1 MVFIAHQ
8 LEYKSDQN
16 VLNDLNNRHNHLY
29 NTFDNQITLLK
40 NSDFSTGTY
49 RITEP
54 GKYQLSEDIIFNPNP
69 NNDFMPTDEQTQ
81 GADAEY
87 PIRAYHLGFFAAI
100 TIECKDV
107 ILDLNGKTIKQ
118 SEDHNLIQ
126 RFYANIELNT
136 APFIAGQGPSKNGF
150 SNNENFKSAVNCYIH
165 NGILGLSS
173 HHGIHGNNNKYVAIK
188 DLKIVEYEVAGIALN
203 GSEHSALCDITCD
216 GTNEI
221 KVLSTFSQAIF
232 MNRFLKQK
240 LNMVNA
246 PTLTL
251 QGEVLTLENIQ
262 QKLESDINETIKEC
276 KENKEI
282 TNYFKNTTK
291 LYDGNMYG
299 ILLNVNGVAVG
310 GFNSERTEEMV
321 GNINNVLININV
333 QNIITSPIEVIGIS
347 NKTGDEVYGK
357 KVQVGPFGDVL
368 DITKLLND
376 ENMYKGTSLSNAQLL
391 LSKLET
397 GKGTTSIDQCIV
409 EWAENETNINEV
421 MEENQLY
428 YVGGGDSMAHTMK
441 GNIGYYINCGK
452 DISIYNSKV
461 NNIQTD
467 KKHQVGTTNF
477 IDQQNKVYTGAYSY
491 SFIVNSSENILINN
505 MKYTDNLN
513 YPSHPNLSNINLLQD
528 RN

>member
-1 MVFIAHQ
+1 
-8 LEYKSDQN
+8 
-16 VLNDLNNRHNHLY
+16 
-29 NTFDNQITLLK
+29 
-40 NSDFSTGTY
+40 
-49 RITEP
+49 
-54 GKYQLSEDIIFNPNP
+54 
-69 NNDFMPTDEQTQ
+69 MPTEEQTQ
-81 GADAEY
+81 GDDDAEY
-87 PIRAYHLGFFAAI
+87 PMGRFGAYHLGFFAAI
-100 TIECKDV
+100 TIECEDV

-118 SEDHNLIQ
+118 SEDHNLMQ
-126 RFYANIELNT
+126 RFYANIQLNS

-150 SNNENFKSAVNCYIH
+150 SNKENFKSAVNCYIH
-165 NGILGLSS
+165 NGTLGLSS
-173 HHGIHGNNNKYVAIK
+173 HHGIHGNSNKNVVIK

-203 GSEHSALCDITCD
+203 GSEYSALCDITCD

-240 LNMVNA
+240 LNMVNP

-251 QGEVLTLENIQ
+251 QGEVLTLQNIQ

-282 TNYFKNTTK
+282 TNYFNNTTK

-299 ILLNVNGVAVG
+299 ILLNVNGVAIG

-321 GNINNVLININV
+321 GNINNVLINIKV

-347 NKTGDEVYGK
+347 NKTDDEVYGK

-368 DITKLLND
+368 DIINLTN

-409 EWAENETNINEV
+409 EWAENGTNINEV

-477 IDQQNKVYTGAYSY
+477 IDPENKVYTGAYSY
-491 SFIVNSSENILINN
+491 SFIVNSTENILINN
-505 MKYTDNLN
+505 MKYTDGKE
-513 YPSHPNLSNINLLQD
+513 YPCWPK
-528 RN
+528 